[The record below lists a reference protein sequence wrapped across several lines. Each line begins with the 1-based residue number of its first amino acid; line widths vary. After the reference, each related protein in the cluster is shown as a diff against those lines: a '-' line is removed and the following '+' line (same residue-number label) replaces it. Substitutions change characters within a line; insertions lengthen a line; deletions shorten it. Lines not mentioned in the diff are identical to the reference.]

1 MDETRLDKIEIKEL
15 EVFANHGVFPE
26 ENILGQKF
34 VISATLFTRTRLAGL
49 TDELSASINYGEVSH
64 MITDFTRKHTYK
76 LLESLAENLAE
87 MLLCSLS
94 GLEKITLKIEKPW
107 APVGLPLK
115 TVSVEITRKWH
126 TAYIAFGSNMGDKK
140 MYIDNGIRGL
150 AETKGCR
157 IEAISDYLITEPYG
171 VTDQDEFLNGVLKM
185 RTLLTPEELLVRLHQ
200 LEQAA
205 NRERIIHWGPRTL
218 DLDILFYDQEI
229 IDMPDLHIP
238 HIDLHNRDFVL
249 VPMNQIA
256 PYLRHPVLNQTIS
269 QLLDSLLNKSENT
282 AK

>member
-15 EVFANHGVFPE
+15 EVFANHGVYPE
-26 ENILGQKF
+26 ENVLGQKF

-64 MITDFTRKHTYK
+64 MITDFTIKYTYK
-76 LLESLAENLAE
+76 LLDSLAENLAE

-157 IEAISDYLITEPYG
+157 IEAISENADTSYSWRIACETAS
-171 VTDQDEFLNGVLKM
+171 V
-185 RTLLTPEELLVRLHQ
+185 RTGGKQGTYHPLGTKDT
-200 LEQAA
+200 
-205 NRERIIHWGPRTL
+205 GSG
-218 DLDILFYDQEI
+218 Y
-229 IDMPDLHIP
+229 
-238 HIDLHNRDFVL
+238 
-249 VPMNQIA
+249 
-256 PYLRHPVLNQTIS
+256 PVL
-269 QLLDSLLNKSENT
+269 
-282 AK
+282 

>member
-15 EVFANHGVFPE
+15 EVFANHGVYPE
-26 ENILGQKF
+26 ENVLGQKF

-185 RTLLTPEELLVRLHQ
+185 RTLLPPGELLVRLHQ
-200 LEQAA
+200 LE
-205 NRERIIHWGPRTL
+205 
-218 DLDILFYDQEI
+218 LFYDQEI

>member
-15 EVFANHGVFPE
+15 EVFANHGVYPE
-26 ENILGQKF
+26 ENVLGQKF

-171 VTDQDEFLNGVLKM
+171 VTDQDEFFKWSSENADTSYSWRIACETASV
-185 RTLLTPEELLVRLHQ
+185 RTGGKQGTYHPLGTKDT
-200 LEQAA
+200 
-205 NRERIIHWGPRTL
+205 GSG
-218 DLDILFYDQEI
+218 Y
-229 IDMPDLHIP
+229 
-238 HIDLHNRDFVL
+238 
-249 VPMNQIA
+249 
-256 PYLRHPVLNQTIS
+256 PVL
-269 QLLDSLLNKSENT
+269 
-282 AK
+282 